1 MIILYVARYE
11 LLEQIK
17 TSIHK
22 YTMQYFR
29 PLIFILITSSD
40 ANKKHTNP
48 YLRSNGVTKR
58 EEPKHVFLIIN
69 LKRFQ
74 YTI

>member
-1 MIILYVARYE
+1 
-11 LLEQIK
+11 
-17 TSIHK
+17 
-22 YTMQYFR
+22 MQYFR
-29 PLIFILITSSD
+29 PLIVILITYSD
-40 ANKKHTNP
+40 VKKKHTNP

-58 EEPKHVFLIIN
+58 EEPKRVFLIIN